1 MHVVNGHTTIA
12 LIGSIIR
19 PMYATTVYHNQFT
32 FTLKCRF
39 YLCNIVT
46 PVHVT
51 YNPFIGVICYIEV
64 TRLKIIFAQ
73 YSLNIKKIYY
83 DLFLCNIMKY

>member
-12 LIGSIIR
+12 LIGTIIR

-32 FTLKCRF
+32 FTVKCPS

-51 YNPFIGVICYIEV
+51 PLSGLFV
-64 TRLKIIFAQ
+64 TFEWLT
-73 YSLNIKKIYY
+73 
-83 DLFLCNIMKY
+83 